1 MKFFQSFKEKRLRL
15 RLEEYRKNTA
25 AGEWITPLNPDNI
38 QIEFLDLG
46 NHEKSMLYGKKII
59 LNEKYESEE
68 LFTSLIYE
76 LWHLKQKREMP
87 FRFWLYTLF
96 CPWQIYIP
104 AREKKSIAYN
114 WLTEKGYNE

>member
-1 MKFFQSFKEKRLRL
+1 MQIIKSFKEKRLRL
-15 RLEEYRKNTA
+15 LLDEYRLNTA

-46 NHEKSMLYGKKII
+46 EHEKSVVYGKKIL
-59 LNEKYESEE
+59 LNENYEAKAI
-68 LFTSLIYE
+68 FPSLIYE

-87 FRFWLYTLF
+87 FRFWLYSVLY
-96 CPWQIYIP
+96 PWKIYIP

-114 WLTEKGYNE
+114 WLLENSL